1 MLVACRRAAANTAL
15 HPRWVTPWTGVL
27 RGESCMRRASAFV
40 TTLLVLPVLAACS
53 GSGSVSLPTPQPSVT
68 LSSAALPSVTAP
80 SRTAPTLALPT
91 VTGPTRSAETVTQT
105 ATQTQTQTQ
114 TATQTQTQT
123 QTQTE
128 TRTET
133 RTATATVT
141 RTETATVTPST
152 SETATPTPVAAPTAE
167 SAGGTTWWPWVLLAL
182 VVLGSL
188 AWFLLQR
195 RRAQAEVRA
204 WDEQLAA
211 AEQEASWVEDSLTP
225 QVLSRTST
233 AEAQSTWAAAQ
244 PRLLETD
251 ATFHTLTATAPDP
264 ARAGR

>member
-1 MLVACRRAAANTAL
+1 V
-15 HPRWVTPWTGVL
+15 P
-27 RGESCMRRASAFV
+27 E
-40 TTLLVLPVLAACS
+40 
-53 GSGSVSLPTPQPSVT
+53 
-68 LSSAALPSVTAP
+68 
-80 SRTAPTLALPT
+80 
-91 VTGPTRSAETVTQT
+91 
-105 ATQTQTQTQ
+105 
-114 TATQTQTQT
+114 
-123 QTQTE
+123 
-128 TRTET
+128 
-133 RTATATVT
+133 
-141 RTETATVTPST
+141 
-152 SETATPTPVAAPTAE
+152 AAPTAE
-167 SAGGTTWWPWVLLAL
+167 SADGTTWWPWVLLAL

-204 WDEQLAA
+204 WDEQLTA

-264 ARAGR
+264 ARAGRATDVRELLRALVEAVGAELAAPADGGPDQFRARRAVVDSARGGLRSALGPASGSDPSQSGERR